1 MNVLFYLT
9 PKCECAYIYDD
20 DTLRQ
25 ALEKMEHRKYSAIP
39 MLNEQGQYVG
49 TLTEGDLLWNIKNK
63 YNLDWREAE
72 RIPIT
77 NIDRRRDYIP
87 ISVRADMEDLVRV
100 AINQNF
106 VPVLDDED
114 KFIGIVTRKDIM
126 KFFYNYFNKLCKIN
140 NIDNHEAMGLE
151 EVFEAIS

>member
-1 MNVLFYLT
+1 
-9 PKCECAYIYDD
+9 
-20 DTLRQ
+20 
-25 ALEKMEHRKYSAIP
+25 MEHRKYSAIP

-63 YNLDWREAE
+63 YNLDLREAE
-72 RIPIT
+72 KIPIT

-126 KFFYNYFNKLCKIN
+126 KFFYNYFNKLCKTN
-140 NIDNHEAMGLE
+140 NIDKHEAMNLE
-151 EVFEAIS
+151 EVFETIR